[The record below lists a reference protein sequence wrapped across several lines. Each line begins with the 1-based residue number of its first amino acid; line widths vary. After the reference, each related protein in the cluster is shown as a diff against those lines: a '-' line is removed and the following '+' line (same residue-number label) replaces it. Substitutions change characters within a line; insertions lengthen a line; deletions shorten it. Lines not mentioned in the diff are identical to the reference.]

1 MTGLKLKKP
10 AIRVTMA
17 SDELSSKADFQFAYC
32 KGKDINATHFD
43 TMDHAEYNEAV
54 LALSAEKL
62 AGVKNWIE
70 FSSPTEGASITKIEI
85 LDLAE

>member
-1 MTGLKLKKP
+1 MK
-10 AIRVTMA
+10 VVA
-17 SDELSSKADFQFAYC
+17 SWEGIWSRTNTKGIC

-43 TMDHAEYNEAV
+43 TMDYAEYNEAV

-70 FSSPTEGASITKIEI
+70 FSSPTEGATITKIEI